1 MAGGQYFDGVSK
13 RRGTGGGFAD
23 NPHDI
28 IIAGLDKEASA
39 KCAAQ
44 SAAAAEII
52 QELTIPSSNE
62 EIGAF
67 LKNPD
72 KFFESYA
79 VESSRS
85 YMLNMLKGI
94 LEQGGFLRPQM
105 VRSVGEFFVIDDGR
119 HHFACA
125 RVAYDCLKGV
135 RSVRAIE
142 GLVQRLHEER
152 GTEWLPDFPMHP
164 PKKDART
171 GAAMNAADAADLS
184 NLQRPLTDLQLFERA
199 MMRIR
204 ADRASDRKPDW
215 VRLGE
220 SSNKSPDTIEG
231 WEHLAKMPAVIQGY
245 VLIGHEGRKFPLTSA
260 LALRGLPD
268 DTMVAKAQAMLAQGD
283 TRVATAKAT
292 AKAEKEKI
300 RDREDRTSSG
310 FTAEQG
316 PPEVGEAPKASRPR
330 EEKPPRERE
339 EKPEAPSGSLVRAT
353 WKSRDLRRFTDEGT
367 DAVDR
372 ATPEWAAFI
381 ATARL
386 FVDGPDKVTRADLE
400 ALGDL
405 GRVLDGFINPTS
417 PKLPK
422 PKPKAA
428 KK

>member
-23 NPHDI
+23 DPHDI

-44 SAAAAEII
+44 FPGAAEII
-52 QELTIPSSNE
+52 AELTIPSSNE

-72 KFFESYA
+72 KFFESYP

-94 LEQGGFLRPQM
+94 LERGGFLRPQM

-152 GTEWLPDFPMHP
+152 GVEWLPDFPMHP

-184 NLQRPLTDLQLFERA
+184 NLQRPLTDFQLYERA
-199 MMRIR
+199 MMRVR

-231 WEHLAKMPAVIQGY
+231 WEHLSKMPQTIRDY
-245 VLIGHEGRKFPLTSA
+245 VLVGHEGRRFPLTSA

-268 DTMVAKAQAMLAQGD
+268 DVMIAKAQAMLAAGD

-292 AKAEKEKI
+292 AKDAKEKI
-300 RDREDRTSSG
+300 RDREDRAPGG
-310 FTAEQG
+310 FTADSS
-316 PPEVGEAPKASRPR
+316 PAEVGEEPKATRPR
-330 EEKPPRERE
+330 EEKPPREHE

-353 WKSRDLRRFTDEGT
+353 WKARDLRRFVDEGT

-372 ATPEWAAFI
+372 ATPEWAKFA
-381 ATARL
+381 AAARL
-386 FVDGPDKVTRADLE
+386 FTEGPDKVTKADLQ

-405 GRVLDGFINPTS
+405 GVVLDKFINPSS
-417 PKLPK
+417 PKLG
-422 PKPKAA
+422 
-428 KK
+428 KKSKK